1 MDFQEFLRF
10 VPKLIDAR
18 LPAFDAHIKMAPLE
32 RLESLRNS
40 SFGDKKPRM
49 AAVMMLFYPKNNSTH
64 LVLIVRMKAFIRHK
78 LPFRAG
84 NANSKMRILPVQ
96 LCEKLMR
103 R

>member
-49 AAVMMLFYPKNNSTH
+49 AAVMMLFPTS
-64 LVLIVRMKAFIRHK
+64 
-78 LPFRAG
+78 
-84 NANSKMRILPVQ
+84 LPVPASVIGCKF
-96 LCEKLMR
+96 LFISCSSR
-103 R
+103 